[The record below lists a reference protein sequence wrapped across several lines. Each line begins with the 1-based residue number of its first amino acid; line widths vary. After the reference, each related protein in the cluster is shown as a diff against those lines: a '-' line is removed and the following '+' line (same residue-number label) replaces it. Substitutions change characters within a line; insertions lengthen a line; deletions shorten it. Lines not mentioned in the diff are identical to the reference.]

1 MNEFFEISLVILITT
16 GVAFLT
22 RFLRQPLVIGYILA
36 GVLAGPV
43 VLNMIHSEDTIHL
56 FSKLGIT
63 ILLFIVGLG
72 LNPQA
77 LKEVGWRVL
86 VGGFGQVILTAS
98 GAFIVATLLGY
109 SFVPALYI
117 ALALTFSS
125 TIIILKLLSDKGE
138 IHRLYGKIALGFLVI
153 QDLVATMA
161 LVAVSTFAAPTQQPP
176 LEIAGLLALK
186 SLGLGAGLYLFT
198 KYALKPIAR
207 WTAKSQELLYLFSIS
222 WGLGLAGLFA
232 AAGFSVEIG
241 ALVAGITLSS
251 TAYATEISSRL
262 KPLRDFFVL
271 LFFVLLGSQINP
283 NSALHILPQAIFL
296 SAFVLA
302 GGPIIIILV
311 MRRLGYRPRTSFQTG
326 IALAQISEFSL
337 ILAALG
343 LSVGHLDESVV
354 SLITVVGLITIAVS
368 TYLIIYADKLYPHI
382 HRYLKLFGNHTN
394 HEPAPSAQRA
404 HDAVLFGFN
413 RVGVDFVRALRSR
426 GLSPLV
432 IDYDPRAVERL
443 AKHDLAHR
451 YGDATDVEFLLSL
464 EFEQVKM
471 VVSTLPDFES
481 NLLILRTARKHNP
494 DSVIITLAHDTKE
507 ALKLY
512 RQGATY
518 VLMPHYIGA
527 QYAASMIREH
537 GADHRAYR
545 KRKEEHLISL
555 QQRIEGD
562 IIGTVVEDL
571 ASDSRPMRA
580 KG

>member
-1 MNEFFEISLVILITT
+1 MGEFFELSLVILITT

-43 VLNMIHSEDTIHL
+43 MLNIIHSEDTIHL

-77 LKEVGWRVL
+77 LKEVGWRIL
-86 VGGFGQVILTAS
+86 LGGVGQVVLTAS
-98 GAFIVATLLGY
+98 GAFVVATMLGY

-125 TIIILKLLSDKGE
+125 TIIILKLLSDRGE
-138 IHRLYGKIALGFLVI
+138 MHRLYGKIALGFLVI

-161 LVAVSTFAAPTQQPP
+161 LVCVSTFASPTQQPP
-176 LEIAGLLALK
+176 LEVVALLMLKSMLLA
-186 SLGLGAGLYLFT
+186 GGLYGFT
-198 KYALKPIAR
+198 KYCLKPIVRTA
-207 WTAKSQELLYLFSIS
+207 AKSQELLYLFSIS

-232 AAGFSVEIG
+232 MAGFSVEIG

-283 NSALHILPQAIFL
+283 ASAWNVMPQALLL
-296 SAFVLA
+296 SLFVLA
-302 GGPIIIILV
+302 GGPIIVILL

-326 IALAQISEFSL
+326 ISLAQISEFSL

-343 LSVGHLDESVV
+343 LSVGHLTEPVV
-354 SLITVVGLITIAVS
+354 SLITVVGLITIAIS
-368 TYLIIYADKLYPHI
+368 TYMITYADKLYPHFR
-382 HRYLKLFGNHTN
+382 RYLKLFGNHTS
-394 HEPAPSAQRA
+394 HEPAPSIDRS

-413 RVGVDFVRALRSR
+413 RVGVDFVKALRGS

-432 IDYDPRAVERL
+432 IDYDPRAVDRL
-443 AKHDLAHR
+443 ANHNLAHR
-451 YGDATDVEFLLSL
+451 YGDATDIEFLHSL

-471 VVSTLPDFES
+471 VISTLPDFES
-481 NLLILRTARKHNP
+481 NLLILRTARKHSP
-494 DSVIITLAHDTKE
+494 DSVVITLAHDSKE

-537 GADHRAYR
+537 GVDHRAYQ
-545 KRKEEHLISL
+545 KRKEEHLVSL

-562 IIGTVVEDL
+562 IIDTVVEDL
-571 ASDSRPMRA
+571 APKPRTAKA